1 MTGLHGALLWPKIL
15 FPKISLIFDKCL
27 LLTVA
32 VVFLLDSC
40 KRAPVSVDKTEDINK
55 EELHLLMK
63 SQYLPASIVETF
75 ERETGI
81 SVRIQVCDSDMEMQ
95 HLLAKSPKIYDVL
108 QPGESL
114 AADLVHDGKLAPIS
128 IEKIPNLRNLDSCFS
143 GKPFDPSNRY
153 TVPYLAGIMGILYNS
168 EQVQGEIKDY
178 DDVFIRKYAGRI
190 VIPNDDREIAAC
202 AVAQLHLGFESVA
215 PSNVE
220 EIRKQLTVWLPL
232 IGTYSSHVPPQT
244 LLRRGDAVVAIM
256 RSGEAYLLIQEDSKF
271 KWVVPSV
278 GAHLFIESLGI
289 SNESAHQVAAEK
301 FINFILRPDISA
313 QIARQEPYFNPNRIA
328 RSTLPKEEQRCLCLL
343 PEDFPKSTLQTLP
356 SLNSAIFQSLDAF
369 AEGIRPK

>member
-1 MTGLHGALLWPKIL
+1 MTGLRGALLWPKIF
-15 FPKISLIFDKCL
+15 FPKISLIFGKCL

-40 KRAPVSVDKTEDINK
+40 KRAPVSVDKIEDINK
-55 EELHLLMK
+55 EGLHLLVK
-63 SQYLPASIVETF
+63 SQYVPASIVEIF
-75 ERETGI
+75 EKETGI

-95 HLLAKSPKIYDVL
+95 RLFAKSPKIYDVL

-143 GKPFDPSNRY
+143 GKSFDPSNRY

-168 EQVQGEIKDY
+168 EQGEIKDY

-190 VIPNDDREIAAC
+190 AIPNDDREIVAC
-202 AVAQLHLGFESVA
+202 AMAQLHLGFESVT

-232 IGTYSSHVPPQT
+232 IGVYSSQVPPQT
-244 LLRRGDAVVAIM
+244 LLRRGDAAVAIM
-256 RSGEAYLLIQEDSKF
+256 RSGEAYLLVQEDPKF
-271 KWVVPSV
+271 KWVVPPV
-278 GAHLFIESLGI
+278 GAHLFIESLAI

-313 QIARQEPYFNPNRIA
+313 KIARQEPYFNPNRLA
-328 RSTLPKEEQRCLCLL
+328 RSALPKEEQRCLCLL

-356 SLNSAIFQSLDAF
+356 PLNSAIFQSLDTF